1 MYAIVVLGE
10 YRSFHDFLL
19 PSNRLRL
26 NTLKKEDAEMLLE
39 MEKLERARNLHIRE
53 LKRLH
58 NEDQSRYNTHP
69 MLNDRYLLLMLLG
82 KGGFSEVRFV
92 SRLIDRT
99 RHTNCLNSIV

>member
-1 MYAIVVLGE
+1 
-10 YRSFHDFLL
+10 
-19 PSNRLRL
+19 
-26 NTLKKEDAEMLLE
+26 MLLE

-82 KGGFSEVRFV
+82 KGGFSEVRFKNW
-92 SRLIDRT
+92 LIGRT
-99 RHTNCLNSIV
+99 RNIKFLNWIL

>member
-1 MYAIVVLGE
+1 
-10 YRSFHDFLL
+10 
-19 PSNRLRL
+19 
-26 NTLKKEDAEMLLE
+26 MLLE

-82 KGGFSEVRFV
+82 KGGFSEVRMK
-92 SRLIDRT
+92 
-99 RHTNCLNSIV
+99 

>member
-1 MYAIVVLGE
+1 
-10 YRSFHDFLL
+10 
-19 PSNRLRL
+19 
-26 NTLKKEDAEMLLE
+26 MLLE

-92 SRLIDRT
+92 NWLIGRT
-99 RHTNCLNSIV
+99 RNINFLNWIE

>member
-1 MYAIVVLGE
+1 MIRLVRHQNRNFNFSHPLSTEVYRAIA
-10 YRSFHDFLL
+10 LL
-19 PSNRLRL
+19 FVHRLRL

-39 MEKLERARNLHIRE
+39 MEKLERSRNLHIRE

-82 KGGFSEVRFV
+82 KGGFSEV
-92 SRLIDRT
+92 
-99 RHTNCLNSIV
+99 